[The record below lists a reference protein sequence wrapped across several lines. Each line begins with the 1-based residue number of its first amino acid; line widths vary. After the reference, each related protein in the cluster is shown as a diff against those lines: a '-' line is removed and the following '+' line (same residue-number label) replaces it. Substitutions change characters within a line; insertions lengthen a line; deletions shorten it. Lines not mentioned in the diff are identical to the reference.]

1 MPTPQ
6 RLLALLVATAAAVP
20 AYSQSPM
27 SLPTGVFRSGPA
39 TITLAADGSTDVV
52 MPTAE
57 WKGSVR
63 THADTVWV
71 SDQSP
76 ACADAGPGQYLWSA
90 TDDELTLRPVS
101 DPCQP
106 RLASGL
112 LVWHRVPSEPTV
124 LTITARDYAFE
135 AADTIAAGPITIRLH
150 NAGQDFHEVDLV
162 RLADG
167 HTMADV
173 AHAMDARQHVR
184 WAAELGGVSAVA
196 PGGDA
201 AVTLD
206 VPAGSYVVIC
216 GVPDAH
222 GTPHAMK
229 GMIRALVVTGP
240 STGPS
245 TATISHPDV
254 TVDMSEYGFALS
266 HPLTAGAH
274 VALVRNIGAERHML
288 ILIRLAPGKSTAD
301 VLAWEHHRTGPP
313 PARPI
318 GGVAEM
324 DAGTAVVWPMQL
336 SAGRYALICFADAPD
351 GKSHAE
357 HHMVSAFTIAP

>member
-1 MPTPQ
+1 MSTPQ
-6 RLLALLVATAAAVP
+6 RLLALLAATAMAVP
-20 AYSQSPM
+20 AHSQSPM
-27 SLPTGVFRSGPA
+27 SLPTGVFRSGSA
-39 TITLAADGSTDVV
+39 TITLAADGSTDMV

-63 THADTVWV
+63 TQADTVWV

-101 DPCQP
+101 DPCRP

-112 LVWHRVPSEPTV
+112 LVWHRVPSDPTV
-124 LTITARDYAFE
+124 LAITARDYAFE
-135 AADTIAAGPITIRLH
+135 AADTVAAGPITIRLH
-150 NAGQDFHEVDLV
+150 NAGQDFHEVALV
-162 RLADG
+162 RLTGG
-167 HTMADV
+167 HTLSDV
-173 AHAMDARQHVR
+173 AHAMEARQPAP
-184 WAAELGGVSAVA
+184 WAAELGGVAAVA
-196 PGGDA
+196 PGDDA
-201 AVTLD
+201 SVTLD
-206 VPAGSYVVIC
+206 APAGSYVVIC

-229 GMIRALVVTGP
+229 GMMRALVVTGS

-245 TATISHPDV
+245 TGAMPHPDV
-254 TVDMSEYGFALS
+254 TVDMSEYAFALS

-274 VALVRNIGAERHML
+274 MALVRNIGAERHML

-301 VLAWEHHRTGPP
+301 VLAWEHRRTGPP

-324 DAGTAVVWPMQL
+324 DAGTTVLWPMQL
-336 SAGRYALICFADAPD
+336 SAGRYALICFAGAPD